1 MVQACAGRDYQRVIR
16 MMGVFSFFSFYPCA
30 FTAKKRVTTYVN
42 IPGVMLEF
50 YPLLSFGGL
59 GDFLSF
65 KYTIGLIR
73 VDFTAMSPL
82 WYALISIHLSAMGL
96 WEESDSLV
104 GKPCYLAHVSLL
116 LTSFLFKLP
125 NTHHRPAHTQPS
137 LIFVCCLWQTRY
149 TLFNSWQASE

>member
-1 MVQACAGRDYQRVIR
+1 MCGERLPASYQNDGGFFFLFIRVHLR
-16 MMGVFSFFSFYPCA
+16 LRSASRLMSTYPELCSSFIPSFH
-30 FTAKKRVTTYVN
+30 
-42 IPGVMLEF
+42 
-50 YPLLSFGGL
+50 L
-59 GDFLSF
+59 GDFFPF

-96 WEESDSLV
+96 WEESNNLV